1 TVTVPA
7 GTLPEGFDV
16 NRLLPDRRA
25 FTGAPG
31 EVLAY
36 VDENGGL
43 HPLPWVVVGADE
55 LIFTTGIAADY
66 RIVNAKGIFDD
77 VMADDWYADSVAFV
91 TARGLFSGTDEA
103 VFSPDAPMTR
113 GMLMTV
119 LARLDGADTAGG
131 SPWYKPG
138 MDWAVTRG
146 ISDGSTPGAPITREQ
161 LAAMLWRYAGN
172 PVSQGSLDG
181 FTDAGKVSAY
191 AAEALRWVVGAGLI
205 TGTDAGALNPQGEA
219 SRAEVSAMLTRF
231 IMVKAE

>member
-1 TVTVPA
+1 M
-7 GTLPEGFDV
+7 
-16 NRLLPDRRA
+16 
-25 FTGAPG
+25 
-31 EVLAY
+31 
-36 VDENGGL
+36 DENGGL

-146 ISDGSTPGAPITREQ
+146 ISDGSTREPPLPESSWPPCSGATPEIPSLRAVWTALLTPGR
-161 LAAMLWRYAGN
+161 
-172 PVSQGSLDG
+172 
-181 FTDAGKVSAY
+181 
-191 AAEALRWVVGAGLI
+191 
-205 TGTDAGALNPQGEA
+205 
-219 SRAEVSAMLTRF
+219 
-231 IMVKAE
+231 